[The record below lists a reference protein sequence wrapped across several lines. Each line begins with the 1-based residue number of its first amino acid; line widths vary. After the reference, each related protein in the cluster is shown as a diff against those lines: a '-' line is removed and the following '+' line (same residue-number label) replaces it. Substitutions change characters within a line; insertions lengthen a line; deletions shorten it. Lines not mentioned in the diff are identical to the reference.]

1 MTDRF
6 GRQIDYMRISITD
19 RCNLH
24 CSYCRPEI
32 LEHLVHSD
40 LLCYEEIFRVCRIAV
55 KLGIDRFKITGGEPF
70 VRSGAVD
77 FIKGL
82 AGLGDVKSVTVTTNG
97 TLINGDV
104 IKELKKA
111 GLDGINISLD
121 TMDRVRFSRI
131 TGENLLDKVISNID
145 LCCEAGLKVKINT
158 VLLPDIREEDVLALS
173 GLAKEG
179 NISVRF
185 IEKMPMGNMTENGPS
200 GRFIKDI
207 LTGHGTELGYI
218 ETGRLGNGPAVY
230 YRPEGYKGYIGFI
243 EAIHGKFCSS
253 CNRIRMTSTGFVK
266 PCLYYS
272 DGIDIRG
279 MIRSGADDELIAKSL
294 SNAVYMKPECHEFEV
309 RPSSGKMNTIGG

>member
-1 MTDRF
+1 
-6 GRQIDYMRISITD
+6 
-19 RCNLH
+19 
-24 CSYCRPEI
+24 
-32 LEHLVHSD
+32 
-40 LLCYEEIFRVCRIAV
+40 
-55 KLGIDRFKITGGEPF
+55 
-70 VRSGAVD
+70 
-77 FIKGL
+77 
-82 AGLGDVKSVTVTTNG
+82 
-97 TLINGDV
+97 
-104 IKELKKA
+104 
-111 GLDGINISLD
+111 
-121 TMDRVRFSRI
+121 
-131 TGENLLDKVISNID
+131 
-145 LCCEAGLKVKINT
+145 
-158 VLLPDIREEDVLALS
+158 
-173 GLAKEG
+173 
-179 NISVRF
+179 
-185 IEKMPMGNMTENGPS
+185 MGNMTENGPS

-309 RPSSGKMNTIGG
+309 RPSSGNMNTIGGWNGRTESF